1 MIRKETTEMGSKDLQ
16 MYQKAL
22 DGVRLRASDGR
33 RHATHLPTHSCAAA
47 APHQALMRY
56 HQMKV
61 DEINAVIHELWSQT
75 YKGHDIDD
83 VLIK

>member
-1 MIRKETTEMGSKDLQ
+1 
-16 MYQKAL
+16 
-22 DGVRLRASDGR
+22 
-33 RHATHLPTHSCAAA
+33 
-47 APHQALMRY
+47 MRY

-83 VLIK
+83 VLIKFVAGHACRDGCDPQPRCGRKRNNAGLTSPRPATSATTIAS